1 MWERVAGPVGVTS
14 HSCCAAT
21 AFFEPDAS
29 TGGAPA
35 DPASLILAR
44 TFSSSMGDVKNAT
57 LPAVHAMLD
66 SSVQSCTQ
74 GLTAYGDIAPK
85 VKGRK
90 DLMLEADAYKSKVD
104 QLRAAPPKNDPD
116 KLPRNEEKLAKA
128 CADLAKA
135 NNELIEKLVAMERA
149 KPALLA
155 KDLRNIVDAS
165 YLLFQQAEVRLEN
178 VMAKMA
184 EATDPTPSK
193 AKPAGAGAPPAARP
207 AAASFEEEDIPSVSF
222 TPAAAHPA
230 AHPAPPRAAPP
241 VAHPAPGLA
250 SEMEDFNPF
259 GSPASAAVPAAP
271 KAPVSDAFDEFDDG
285 FGAPPP
291 PPPPHGAAGK
301 GVLGVDDF
309 DSF

>member
-1 MWERVAGPVGVTS
+1 V
-14 HSCCAAT
+14 
-21 AFFEPDAS
+21 
-29 TGGAPA
+29 
-35 DPASLILAR
+35 LAR
-44 TFSSSMGDVKNAT
+44 TFSSSLGDVKNAT

-66 SSVQSCTQ
+66 SSVQSCTA
-74 GLTAYGDIAPK
+74 GLAAYGDIAPK

-116 KLPRNEEKLAKA
+116 KLPRNEEKLGKA

-178 VMAKMA
+178 VMAKMS
-184 EATDPTPSK
+184 EAADPTPSK
-193 AKPAGAGAPPAARP
+193 AKAASAAARP
-207 AAASFEEEDIPSVSF
+207 AAASFDEEDIPSVSF
-222 TPAAAHPA
+222 TPAAPVHAP
-230 AHPAPPRAAPP
+230 PPRAAP
-241 VAHPAPGLA
+241 APTHA
-250 SEMEDFNPF
+250 APSVTSEMEDFNPF
-259 GSPASAAVPAAP
+259 GTPAATAAPAAP

-291 PPPPHGAAGK
+291 PPPPQHGAAGK

>member
-44 TFSSSMGDVKNAT
+44 TFSSSLGDVKNAT

-165 YLLFQQAEVRLEN
+165 PALPAGRGAPGERDGQNGGGHRPHTLKGQASRRRRTAGRAASCRLVRGGGHPLRQLHTRCCPPSRPPCAAARRAACRPPCAGPGLRDGGLQPVRL
-178 VMAKMA
+178 ACLCCC
-184 EATDPTPSK
+184 
-193 AKPAGAGAPPAARP
+193 AGSAQGAR
-207 AAASFEEEDIPSVSF
+207 V
-222 TPAAAHPA
+222 
-230 AHPAPPRAAPP
+230 
-241 VAHPAPGLA
+241 
-250 SEMEDFNPF
+250 
-259 GSPASAAVPAAP
+259 
-271 KAPVSDAFDEFDDG
+271 
-285 FGAPPP
+285 
-291 PPPPHGAAGK
+291 
-301 GVLGVDDF
+301 
-309 DSF
+309 

>member
-1 MWERVAGPVGVTS
+1 MCLPAGPCVPPLTS
-14 HSCCAAT
+14 APPT
-21 AFFEPDAS
+21 PPPAFFEPDAS
-29 TGGAPA
+29 TGAAPS
-35 DPASLILAR
+35 DPTSLVLAR
-44 TFSSSMGDVKNAT
+44 TFSSSLGDVKNAT

-66 SSVQSCTQ
+66 SSVQSCTA
-74 GLTAYGDIAPK
+74 GLAAYGDIAPK
-85 VKGRK
+85 VKERK

-193 AKPAGAGAPPAARP
+193 AKTASAAART
-207 AAASFEEEDIPSVSF
+207 AAASTFEEADVPAVSF
-222 TPAAAHPA
+222 TPAAPVHAP
-230 AHPAPPRAAPP
+230 PPRAAP
-241 VAHPAPGLA
+241 VHAHAAPDVA

-259 GSPASAAVPAAP
+259 GAPAAAAAPAAP

-291 PPPPHGAAGK
+291 PPPPQHGAAGK